1 MTLAIHIDGPAGAPP
16 LVFLHAIAT
25 SAALWRPQVDQLS
38 QRFRVVRVDLP
49 GHGAS
54 ALLPEGAGF
63 ADYADAVAETLS
75 THGIDR
81 FSLVGM
87 SFGAMVAMRVALRHA
102 TRVERLVLACCAART
117 PPPVAAMWHE
127 RIAMVE
133 REGIE
138 TQVETSLDRW
148 FTPDFAAASP
158 QTLDWVRGMIRQTPA
173 AGFVAAA
180 RIIATLD
187 HMALLPK
194 LAMPC
199 LVLAGAEDK
208 AAAPAMMQDFAAHIP
223 TARFATLPAAH
234 LANVE
239 APGAFGETIARFVE
253 GQ

>member
-1 MTLAIHIDGPAGAPP
+1 MTLAVHIDGPAGAPA

-25 SAALWRPQVDQLS
+25 SGELWRPQVEPLAR
-38 QRFRVVRVDLP
+38 RFRLVRVDLP

-54 ALLPEGAGF
+54 ELLPEGASF
-63 ADYADAVAETLS
+63 ADYADAVADTLS
-75 THGIDR
+75 ANGVER

-87 SFGAMVAMRVALRHA
+87 SFGAMVAMQVAIRHA
-102 TRVERLVLACCAART
+102 DRVERLVLACCAART

-127 RIAMVE
+127 RIAAVE
-133 REGIE
+133 RDGIE

-158 QTLDWVRGMIRQTPA
+158 QTLDWVRGMIRRTPS

-180 RIIATLD
+180 RVIATLD
-187 HMALLPK
+187 HMALLPA
-194 LAMPC
+194 LTLPC

-208 AAAPAMMQDFAAHIP
+208 AAAPATMQDFAANIP
-223 TARFATLPAAH
+223 GATFATLPAAH

-239 APGAFGETIARFVE
+239 APAAFADLIERFVD
-253 GQ
+253 GR